1 MNFRTALLV
10 PLALVVPTVAVACTS
25 SGDSATSDG
34 ASTTTTTTA
43 PAEPAA
49 VPPMGSPPAGDTAAL
64 NIAQIAAGTPA
75 TQTVTRLV
83 IEAGLVPTLAT
94 GGPFTVFAPVD
105 DAFSA
110 IDAATLRGLS
120 ADTAALTKVLTLHV
134 VPGTYT
140 TEQLRSLSGTSLTTA
155 QGGALLVEAKGEDVY
170 VGGAKIAV
178 PDIMASNGVVHA
190 VDTVILQPNG

>member
-1 MNFRTALLV
+1 MKFRTALLV
-10 PLALVVPTVAVACTS
+10 PLALVLPVAASCTS
-25 SGDSATSDG
+25 SGDSARSA
-34 ASTTTTTTA
+34 ASNSTTTTA
-43 PAEPAA
+43 PSAPGA

-75 TQTVTRLV
+75 TQVVTRLV
-83 IEAGLVPTLAT
+83 IQAGLVPTLAT

-105 DAFSA
+105 DAFTA

-140 TEQLRSLSGTSLTTA
+140 TDQLRKLSGTSLTTA
-155 QGGALLVEAKGEDVY
+155 QGGKLLVEAKGDDLY

>member
-34 ASTTTTTTA
+34 ASTTTTAA

-120 ADTAALTKVLTLHV
+120 ADTAALTEVLTLHV